1 MVGCRHEGVHDRGGR
16 QAAAPALVQLER
28 AGSARSVPTP
38 PHSSSP
44 PLRSTAPLLQEA
56 SPSHIAPW
64 ARAELVFANE
74 FDEFDDYI
82 SKNADRLVKELPK
95 EVRGGVGAGAL
106 RPRIGR
112 AVWCRAA
119 LHPPLLSCT
128 AAASPAL
135 HFVCLTSRHSQP
147 SPSRMHPCTHAPPS
161 HTRILPPH
169 HRRLRRRSW
178 TSWTRRC
185 SCCARTTTTQRRRA
199 PRSSRRTRTCWRT
212 TWRACCQVRGRL
224 GLGLLLQEWCVLA
237 AAWCR
242 RRGAL
247 WPPEPASQRTGAR
260 PKRWSTHRY
269 INAGATLDSLATTY
283 ASEIYDDDF
292 DDAVLDDVKSGSA
305 SGDEDAGGAE

>member
-28 AGSARSVPTP
+28 AGSARSIPTP

-135 HFVCLTSRHSQP
+135 HFVCLTSRYSLPPHA
-147 SPSRMHPCTHAPPS
+147 CTHAHTPPLPT
-161 HTRILPPH
+161 HT
-169 HRRLRRRSW
+169 
-178 TSWTRRC
+178 
-185 SCCARTTTTQRRRA
+185 SCRPTT
-199 PRSSRRTRTCWRT
+199 
-212 TWRACCQVRGRL
+212 
-224 GLGLLLQEWCVLA
+224 
-237 AAWCR
+237 
-242 RRGAL
+242 
-247 WPPEPASQRTGAR
+247 
-260 PKRWSTHRY
+260 
-269 INAGATLDSLATTY
+269 AG
-283 ASEIYDDDF
+283 
-292 DDAVLDDVKSGSA
+292 
-305 SGDEDAGGAE
+305 